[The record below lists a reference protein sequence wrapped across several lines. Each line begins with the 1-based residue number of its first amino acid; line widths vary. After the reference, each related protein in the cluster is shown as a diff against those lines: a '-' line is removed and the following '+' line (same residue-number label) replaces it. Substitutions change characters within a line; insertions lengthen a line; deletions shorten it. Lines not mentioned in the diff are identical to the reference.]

1 MKAKHLKD
9 LIKEFCEENSY
20 AEDTE
25 DLIHFYWTYVRKSLV
40 AKTDYNLYVTGLGQ
54 FTMNRKKLAREL
66 AKNEEYLRTLD
77 KKDYKGF
84 EKYNDIEARVLKL
97 RSLQL
102 KIYDDIEKR
111 NTFRKSQNETKN

>member
-1 MKAKHLKD
+1 
-9 LIKEFCEENSY
+9 
-20 AEDTE
+20 
-25 DLIHFYWTYVRKSLV
+25 
-40 AKTDYNLYVTGLGQ
+40 
-54 FTMNRKKLAREL
+54 MNRKKLAREL